1 MPKASLSAESE
12 MYVQFTEYAQI
23 NQKSEIVFEENNK
36 KSVFVNGIK
45 CENKKQHKGKVG
57 LSNHYL
63 NKVKGIFTVE
73 EEKKEEDKKEN
84 ESNVNSIQNNV
95 KQSDIEILE
104 SNQSSAPN
112 QGNQKK
118 EKKYNKD
125 KSQNHGGNNNNN
137 SAGNPQKKK
146 GKKKPQQNKNNNNI

>member
-1 MPKASLSAESE
+1 

-104 SNQSSAPN
+104 SNQ
-112 QGNQKK
+112 
-118 EKKYNKD
+118 
-125 KSQNHGGNNNNN
+125 
-137 SAGNPQKKK
+137 
-146 GKKKPQQNKNNNNI
+146 